1 MMKKMRTRLGRV
13 KEAGA
18 ARFVGEVIVPV
29 LRKGMAVRLED
40 PSDDDDV
47 GNDDE
52 FERYMEL

>member
-1 MMKKMRTRLGRV
+1 M